1 VVAGKLYSLIH
12 KQKYLSFL
20 LKSPAASIYF

>member
-1 VVAGKLYSLIH
+1 VAAGKLYSLIH

-20 LKSPAASIYF
+20 PKCPAASINF